1 MQKIGKQYYYTKDGK
16 RKVSSYKIYI
26 PKTIAESAGIT
37 DTDKLKIYNKDR
49 KIIIE
54 KEG

>member
-1 MQKIGKQYYYTKDGK
+1 MQKVGKQYYYTKDGK

-26 PKTIAESAGIT
+26 SKETAELAGIS
-37 DTDKLKIYNKDR
+37 DKDNLKIYVSDK

-54 KEG
+54 KEK